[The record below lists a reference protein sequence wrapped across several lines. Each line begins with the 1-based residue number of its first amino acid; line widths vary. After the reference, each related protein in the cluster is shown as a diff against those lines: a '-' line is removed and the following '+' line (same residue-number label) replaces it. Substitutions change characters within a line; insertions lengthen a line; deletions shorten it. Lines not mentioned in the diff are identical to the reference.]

1 MDILN
6 NRYLESLRRNKQ
18 DEAGELQRYLFLDID
33 GVLNTIRYSDY
44 LIDHDEDEIDED
56 GALFDPEAVNNLA
69 CITENVPDL
78 KIIISSTWRL
88 RGWQW
93 MNRLWV
99 KRQLPET
106 IYSFTPVL
114 EVVCFVDKINRKD
127 TTSVYPIGTR
137 GLEINEWLRNNA
149 SLNPFSYKYVIL
161 DDDKDLLLRQQAN
174 FIHTDPYYGI
184 TKDNVLM
191 ALKILL

>member
-69 CITENVPDL
+69 CITENQ
-78 KIIISSTWRL
+78 I
-88 RGWQW
+88 
-93 MNRLWV
+93 
-99 KRQLPET
+99 
-106 IYSFTPVL
+106 
-114 EVVCFVDKINRKD
+114 
-127 TTSVYPIGTR
+127 
-137 GLEINEWLRNNA
+137 
-149 SLNPFSYKYVIL
+149 
-161 DDDKDLLLRQQAN
+161 
-174 FIHTDPYYGI
+174 
-184 TKDNVLM
+184 
-191 ALKILL
+191 